1 MSSKTSLVLAAAA
14 AALAVRA
21 ASRSR
26 RRPDDRPPLAASV
39 FLPIDRLRAVPLPEP
54 LAALGDAV
62 EVSRTPA
69 PGDRG
74 TEVRVRVVDR
84 RRVPRERARLAL
96 RQAKELLET
105 GEVQPPDEP
114 VTRRRTLASVPLEA
128 AVRRAGRAGRL

>member
-1 MSSKTSLVLAAAA
+1 MGSKTPLVLAATA

-21 ASRSR
+21 VTRSR
-26 RRPDDRPPLAASV
+26 RTSDEQMPLATSV
-39 FLPIDRLRAVPLPEP
+39 FVPFDTLRAVALPEP

-74 TEVRVRVVDR
+74 TEIRVRVADR
-84 RRVPRERARLAL
+84 RVSRERARLAL
-96 RQAKELLET
+96 RQANELLET
-105 GEVQPPDEP
+105 GELQPPDAP
-114 VTRRRTLASVPLEA
+114 VTRRRTLAAVPLEA